1 MTEKKKGFVKWFS
14 NKKGYGFI
22 SMDPNNDENPQKRK
36 DIFVHYSNVEMDGFK
51 KLDQGDF
58 VEFEI
63 KEDPDLKKGPE
74 ATNVKVL
81 VKDRR
86 Y

>member
-22 SMDPNNDENPQKRK
+22 SMEFNNDGDHQKRQ
-36 DIFVHYSNVEMDGFK
+36 DIFIHYSNVEMDGFK
-51 KLDQGDF
+51 KLDQGDY

-63 KEDPDLKKGPE
+63 KEDPDLNNEPE

>member
-14 NKKGYGFI
+14 NGKGYGFI
-22 SMDPNNDENPQKRK
+22 STESNNEEDHDNE
-36 DIFVHYSNVEMDGFK
+36 DVFVHYSNIEMDGFK
-51 KLDQGDF
+51 KLDQGDY

-63 KEDPDLKKGPE
+63 KEDSDSSKGPE
-74 ATNVKVL
+74 AVNVKL
-81 VKDRR
+81 VFKDRR